1 MKALLLLGLSTVLV
15 TANCLNFT
23 MRTISS
29 HSLTPKQNAAVHY
42 HPEFAAWRRRKR
54 QNDGWTWQPLH
65 DYFDEFYLGS
75 VVVGTPPQELWLSMD
90 TGSSIMWVIDG
101 ACYSA
106 ECLGYPNNGR
116 SKRKFYKSL
125 SSTFKWRNGPF
136 SMSYKTGWTSGKTA
150 EDTVRF
156 GGFTVLSHHLGIAD
170 KVAPFLAQIPI
181 DGVFGLGLPSNSA
194 SGDMLS
200 PMELLLPHLNKKIIT
215 VWMNRKVAI
224 SRGSDAGYITYG
236 AVDTSNCEQNW
247 NYIPISSNMH
257 WRIPVQGFNIGGF
270 NHQGNNEQALC
281 DTGSSYLGAPR
292 NVMNNIARITGAT
305 FSAPHGVYTVPCP
318 AMWTLPSLLFRIGG
332 RQYRIPS
339 VQYVIDMNL
348 GNNRCAL
355 AFYAMDYDGNLGIS
369 WILGV
374 PFIRTFC
381 TIFDYGQKRVGF
393 AIAIPR

>member
-1 MKALLLLGLSTVLV
+1 MKALRLFALGTVF
-15 TANCLNFT
+15 TAVNCLNFT

-29 HSLTPKQNAAVHY
+29 HSLTPKQYAAVRY
-42 HPEFAAWRRRKR
+42 HPGIVAWRRRKR

-116 SKRKFYKSL
+116 TKKKFYKSL
-125 SSTFKWRNGPF
+125 SSTFKWHNSPF

-194 SGDMLS
+194 SGD
-200 PMELLLPHLNKKIIT
+200 
-215 VWMNRKVAI
+215 
-224 SRGSDAGYITYG
+224 
-236 AVDTSNCEQNW
+236 
-247 NYIPISSNMH
+247 
-257 WRIPVQGFNIGGF
+257 
-270 NHQGNNEQALC
+270 ALC

-305 FSAPHGVYTVPCP
+305 FDAAHGVYTVPCP
-318 AMWTLPSLLFRIGG
+318 AMWTLPSLLFGIGG
-332 RQYRIPS
+332 RQYSIPS

-348 GNNRCAL
+348 GNNRAL
-355 AFYAMDYDGNLGIS
+355 SMNIFAFADAVY
-369 WILGV
+369 
-374 PFIRTFC
+374 
-381 TIFDYGQKRVGF
+381 K
-393 AIAIPR
+393 AIKKPE